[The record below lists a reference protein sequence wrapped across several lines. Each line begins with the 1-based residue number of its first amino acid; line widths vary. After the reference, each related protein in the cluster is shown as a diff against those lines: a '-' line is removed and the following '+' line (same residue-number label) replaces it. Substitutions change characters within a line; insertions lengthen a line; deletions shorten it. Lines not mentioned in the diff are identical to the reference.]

1 MIGKVQQSN
10 HERGTA
16 GEVIAAR
23 NAVKEYPGGILAL
36 DGLSVTLYRGEMVGI
51 LGPSGAGKTTFLRL
65 LNGSLTPSAGEIRVL
80 GQSLKGIKT
89 GELRRLRSRMSL
101 VQQNHNIIP
110 SLSVAH
116 NVLMGKLGKI
126 STVGAARMLLYLTRE
141 ERDEVAEVLGR
152 LEIGDKL
159 FSRCGELSGGQ
170 QQRVAVARAILA
182 DPEII
187 MADEPIASVD
197 PRTAEVVMNQFRR
210 LNSLG
215 KTVILNLHQVDFAL
229 QYCTRLLVLSRGKL
243 VFDGLPEDYR
253 GREIFEHSFAG
264 EERRVYC
271 AEA

>member
-1 MIGKVQQSN
+1 MTDIVRQS
-10 HERGTA
+10 HHGRETT

-23 NAVKEYPGGILAL
+23 NVVKEYPGGVLAL
-36 DGLSVTLYRGEMVGI
+36 DGLSVTINRGEMVAI

-65 LNGSLTPSAGEIRVL
+65 LNGTLTPSAGEIRVL
-80 GQSLKGIKT
+80 GHSLKGIKT
-89 GELRRLRSRMSL
+89 GDLRRLRSRMSL

-110 SLSVAH
+110 ALSVAH

-126 STVGAARMLLYLTRE
+126 SAVGAARMLLFPNRE
-141 ERDEVAEVLGR
+141 ERDEVAGVLER

-187 MADEPIASVD
+187 LADEPIASVD

-210 LNSLG
+210 FNSQG

-229 QYCTRLLVLSRGKL
+229 QYCTRLLVLSGGKP
-243 VFDGLPEDYR
+243 VFDGLPGEYR
-253 GREIFEHSFAG
+253 GRGLFDHSFAAG
-264 EERRVYC
+264 ERRVCC